1 MEMCDSC
8 NHPYDFTCNNE
19 VGYFKRCYYC
29 SPKQIQ
35 GCPKYSIY
43 PDGRV
48 WSSVRGKGVKG
59 TGRFLKAYIN
69 CQGYYRVK
77 INNSPTLIHRLIGIH
92 YIPNPENKPCIDH
105 INRDRTDNRICNLRW
120 ATHLENMNNIGMIK
134 TNTSGHKYITY
145 HRTNKNWR
153 FNKTFH
159 KQRFMKY
166 FKSKI
171 DCICYKYIILLKI
184 KSFKKL

>member
-19 VGYFKRCYYC
+19 EGYEKRCYYC

-35 GCPKYSIY
+35 GCPQYSIY

-48 WSSVRGKGVKG
+48 WSNVGK
-59 TGRFLKAYIN
+59 GRFLKTHPCRNRYIMVN
-69 CQGYYRVK
+69 LGKDSRN
-77 INNSPTLIHRLIGIH
+77 ISIHRLVAKH
-92 YIPNPENKPCIDH
+92 YIPNPENKPQVDH
-105 INRDRTDNRICNLRW
+105 INRDRSDNRICNLRW
-120 ATHLENMNNIGMIK
+120 VTRCENMNNIGMIK

-171 DCICYKYIILLKI
+171 DCICYKYITLLKI